1 MGSGARLTSAG
12 NMTLSPSSV
21 LTLDLTGLNSSSS
34 AIVQSGG
41 TLSFNTE
48 GTLTLA
54 ISGVDQTMENDYR
67 LITAGRQF
75 RYVDGQQFFF

>member
-1 MGSGARLTSAG
+1 
-12 NMTLSPSSV
+12 MTLSPSSV

-48 GTLTLA
+48 GTLL
-54 ISGVDQTMENDYR
+54 S
-67 LITAGRQF
+67 LIHI
-75 RYVDGQQFFF
+75 